1 MTYVFPAIF
10 TPDHGGYAAAFPDV
24 DGACTCGDTL
34 PEAMAMAEDAL
45 CLVLMAMEDAG
56 RPIPAPSAKVTPE
69 DGAIVRLITAD
80 VDAYRRKMG
89 AASL

>member
-10 TPDHGGYAAAFPDV
+10 TPDDGGYAAAFPDV

-34 PEAMAMAEDAL
+34 PEAMAKDAL

-56 RPIPAPSAKVTPE
+56 KPIPAPSAKVTPE